1 MSNFKKYKYNL
12 ITIKFTDNNH
22 YRYIQSYLASH
33 NIFWNGE
40 DRIDIDDKGRHD
52 VYLYVIL
59 NSNFY
64 SSRRSSY
71 LVRSSVYDNVFIENF
86 NYDPKIYEIKDID
99 KIRMIIEHGGF
110 IPSYK
115 PKKITRCL

>member
-22 YRYIQSYLASH
+22 YRYVQTYLASH

-40 DRIDIDDKGRHD
+40 DGIDIDDKGRRD

-64 SSRRSSY
+64 STKKSTYMIRSSE
-71 LVRSSVYDNVFIENF
+71 YDDLFIKNF

-99 KIRMIIEHGGF
+99 KIRMIIEYGGL

-115 PKKITRCL
+115 PKKIRRRL